1 MFFIHNI
8 ILLSLGTRHRTNTH
22 NLMLGKEKGFYRI
35 LMITVEVC
43 IMNDIK
49 NIIFMYKRP
58 EPMKVMFESKTL
70 KT

>member
-1 MFFIHNI
+1 
-8 ILLSLGTRHRTNTH
+8 
-22 NLMLGKEKGFYRI
+22 MLGKEKGFYRI
-35 LMITVEVC
+35 LMITVEIC
-43 IMNDIK
+43 IMNNLK